1 MKPVIDLEKEYGLV
15 LEGGGAKGAYQIGAW
30 RALKEAGVKIK
41 GVAGTSVGALN
52 GALICMDDYENAKKV
67 WENITY
73 SKIMSVKDEQMQ
85 KLFREKKADITML
98 KDAFNLMKEGGIDV
112 TPLRELI
119 AECIDEEKILN
130 SPIDLYVL
138 TFDVDEW
145 KELDIN
151 MKECEDPS
159 MIKDFLLASAYIFPL
174 FKNEKLHGKTYI
186 DGGAIN
192 NVPLGSLVERGYKDI
207 IMIRIFGVGREK
219 KVKIPEDTNIYTV
232 APKVSLGSIIEFD
245 SRKTRTHLK
254 LGYYDTLRMIY
265 GLKGKIYYIDES
277 EEECYYLNQLVKLN
291 AENYRHIMT
300 AYKLSQAESRYCRN
314 MTEVVLPVMAE
325 ELKLSKDWTYKEL
338 YLAVL
343 EATAK
348 LCRISKY
355 KVYTVDELREKIQ
368 EKLHGLS
375 GRELPA
381 FVWIVAK
388 EIPEEIPE
396 EISSTDE

>member
-145 KELDIN
+145 KELDID

-254 LGYYDTLRMIY
+254 LGYYDTLRIILLIY
-265 GLKGKIYYIDES
+265 TL
-277 EEECYYLNQLVKLN
+277 
-291 AENYRHIMT
+291 
-300 AYKLSQAESRYCRN
+300 
-314 MTEVVLPVMAE
+314 
-325 ELKLSKDWTYKEL
+325 
-338 YLAVL
+338 
-343 EATAK
+343 
-348 LCRISKY
+348 
-355 KVYTVDELREKIQ
+355 
-368 EKLHGLS
+368 
-375 GRELPA
+375 
-381 FVWIVAK
+381 
-388 EIPEEIPE
+388 
-396 EISSTDE
+396 TDD

>member
-1 MKPVIDLEKEYGLV
+1 
-15 LEGGGAKGAYQIGAW
+15 
-30 RALKEAGVKIK
+30 
-41 GVAGTSVGALN
+41 
-52 GALICMDDYENAKKV
+52 MD
-67 WENITY
+67 
-73 SKIMSVKDEQMQ
+73 
-85 KLFREKKADITML
+85 
-98 KDAFNLMKEGGIDV
+98 
-112 TPLRELI
+112 
-119 AECIDEEKILN
+119 EC
-130 SPIDLYVL
+130 
-138 TFDVDEW
+138 
-145 KELDIN
+145 KELDIDI
-151 MKECEDPS
+151 KECEDPS

-300 AYKLSQAESRYCRN
+300 VYKLSQAESRYCRN

-388 EIPEEIPE
+388 EIPEEI
-396 EISSTDE
+396 SSTDE